1 MRVSVFSKSASKV
14 SLPSIKQRFEE
25 GLERYASLLDNVLV
39 RLRDENGPRGG
50 RDQACLV
57 QVSMRNGQ
65 SFVVKEQS
73 ESVATAIGGALT
85 RAKRIAGERINAIA
99 KKRRHQESARRN
111 VEPIPEQVI

>member
-25 GLERYASLLDNVLV
+25 GLERYGSLLKSVLV

-57 QVSMRNGQ
+57 QVTMRNGQ

-73 ESVATAIGGALT
+73 ESVATAIGGALS
-85 RAKRIAGERINAIA
+85 RAKRVAAERVNAIA
-99 KKRRHQESARRN
+99 KNRRRQESARRSA
-111 VEPIPEQVI
+111 EPLPE

>member
-1 MRVSVFSKSASKV
+1 MQVSVFSKSASKV

-65 SFVVKEQS
+65 SFVVKELN
-73 ESVATAIGGALT
+73 ESVATAIGNALT
-85 RAKRIAGERINAIA
+85 RAKRVASERINAVA
-99 KKRRHQESARRN
+99 KKRRHQESARRSA
-111 VEPIPEQVI
+111 EPIPDEVI

>member
-1 MRVSVFSKSASKV
+1 MRVSVFSKSASRV

-99 KKRRHQESARRN
+99 KKRRHQASARRTA
-111 VEPIPEQVI
+111 EPILEEAI

>member
-25 GLERYASLLDNVLV
+25 GLQRYASLVDDVLV

-65 SFVVKEQS
+65 SFVVKEQN
-73 ESVATAIGGALT
+73 ETVATAIAGALT

-99 KKRRHQESARRN
+99 KKRRHQESARRSG
-111 VEPIPEQVI
+111 EPIPEQVL